1 MSARFIRPIAAVL
14 STPGVS
20 SSTPDPILLSGNGV
34 TTAWSFFQADD
45 ESVLCGV
52 WESAPFS
59 KRKSHPDEM
68 EFCYLIE
75 GQVKISDLQGN
86 SSVFNAGES
95 FVVEPGFDGIWEST
109 TRVRKYYVIAKC
121 R

>member
-1 MSARFIRPIAAVL
+1 MPARFIRPIAATP

-20 SSTPDPILLSGNGV
+20 ASTPDHILLSGNGV
-34 TTAWSFFQADD
+34 TTAWNFFQADD
-45 ESVLCGV
+45 ESVHSGI
-52 WESAPFS
+52 WESEPFS

-75 GQVKISDLQGN
+75 GQVRISDQQGN
-86 SSVFNAGES
+86 SSVFNAGDA
-95 FVVEPGFDGIWEST
+95 FVVEPGFDGVWEST
-109 TRVRKYYVIAKC
+109 TQVRKYYVIAKC